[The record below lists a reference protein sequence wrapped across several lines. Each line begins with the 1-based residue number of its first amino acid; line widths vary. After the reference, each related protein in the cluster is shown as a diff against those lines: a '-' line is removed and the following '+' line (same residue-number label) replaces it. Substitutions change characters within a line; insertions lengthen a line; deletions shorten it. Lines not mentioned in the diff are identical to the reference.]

1 MNSNTEF
8 LNFSV
13 EFIPNSS
20 VNKDGKKMSTTL
32 ISHSHSLSPWK
43 EISRPSFNLLLP
55 PVMDYIVLK
64 ALALPNFTFIKQKL
78 SEFKHL
84 KLFSCGLPQNWEALI
99 KESPVMRTGYPY
111 NRL

>member
-20 VNKDGKKMSTTL
+20 VNEKGKKMLTTL

-43 EISRPSFNLLLP
+43 EISRPSLIYCFLL
-55 PVMDYIVLK
+55 
-64 ALALPNFTFIKQKL
+64 
-78 SEFKHL
+78 
-84 KLFSCGLPQNWEALI
+84 
-99 KESPVMRTGYPY
+99 
-111 NRL
+111 